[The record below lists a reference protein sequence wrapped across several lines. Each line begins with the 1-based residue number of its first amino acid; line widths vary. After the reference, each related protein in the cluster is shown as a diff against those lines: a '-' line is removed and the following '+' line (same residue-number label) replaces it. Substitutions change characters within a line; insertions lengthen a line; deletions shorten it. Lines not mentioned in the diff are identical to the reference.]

1 LKKLVAENPSEIQT
15 VPLPRNR
22 KSLKLRTAMSEHEQT
37 IQRLKQ
43 SIEDAKMLRREI
55 EQRIKE
61 MSKLIES
68 AEALRR
74 GMRVISE
81 KDHNQ
86 GSN

>member
-1 LKKLVAENPSEIQT
+1 
-15 VPLPRNR
+15 
-22 KSLKLRTAMSEHEQT
+22 MSEHEQT